1 MRTELITDAGLD
13 AQLNELAAL
22 RGLEP
27 DKLLHF
33 LALKGTAEEIGTQ
46 LARAR
51 YHARMN
57 GAKRKAFDCEAE
69 AARQRKA
76 YTPID
81 WGAVDRPAPTRYAP
95 IEWPT
100 SATAQGDV

>member
-57 GAKRKAFDCEAE
+57 GAKRKAFDCETA
-69 AARQRKA
+69 KPKHPS
-76 YTPID
+76 T
-81 WGAVDRPAPTRYAP
+81 GAQWTGLHRPGTHRL
-95 IEWPT
+95 
-100 SATAQGDV
+100 SGRHL